1 MRGWFAAVDRDRSGE
16 VSASEL
22 GQMSFGPTKFSLT
35 TAQMLI
41 RVFDS
46 DGSGQIGFFEYCVLH
61 KFIIGMQ
68 TAFHMHDKDGS
79 GKLDLTETTQALG
92 QGGFRFSQSTV
103 EKLFNRFAKVT
114 YGSQKGLDYESFI
127 QLCAY
132 LGTVRSVF
140 ESQDTDRD
148 GWVQINLEG
157 LVQLSSSLP
166 K

>member
-1 MRGWFAAVDRDRSGE
+1 LRGWFAAVDRDRSGE
-16 VSASEL
+16 VSAQEL
-22 GQMSFGPTKFSLT
+22 TQMSFGPTKFSLPT
-35 TAQMLI
+35 SQMLI

-68 TAFHMHDKDGS
+68 TAFYAHDKDGS
-79 GKLDLTETTQALG
+79 HKLDLQETTAALG
-92 QGGFRFSQSTV
+92 QGGFRFSPSTV

-114 YGSQKGLDYESFI
+114 YGAQKGLDYESFI